1 MTFFS
6 RLIVPVVLA
15 AAAPA
20 LLFAAPAEGR
30 GAVNEGAVN
39 EGANGAR
46 DGDAL
51 AHALVDAVSAE
62 GAMRHL
68 AAFQRIADGADGTRA
83 AGTPG
88 HERSAR
94 YAGDLLEE
102 AGYDVTYQRFDFPYR
117 EAVTQRLTALG
128 PEPRD
133 IPVRALTYT
142 ASTPPGGVEAELA
155 PAGTGCAAED
165 FDPADHRGRIALIE
179 RGTCTFAQKEAN
191 AAHAGARGALVVNNT
206 PGVLSGSLG
215 GPDDSAI
222 PVGGLSR
229 EDGATLA
236 DAVERGETV
245 EVRLELEEL
254 SERRETF
261 NVLAESP
268 GGDPDH
274 TVMAGAHL
282 DSVPAGPGINDNG
295 SGSAGVIETAL
306 RLAEADP
313 RGRHPHRVRFALWSA
328 EEFGLLGSEHY
339 VDGLS
344 KEERDAIAVYLNF
357 DMIGSPNHGN
367 FVHEGTPGVAADI
380 TAFLGDRGETAR
392 PAALDGRSDYAPFVA
407 AGIPVGG
414 TFTGAEGIKSDED
427 AEVWGGEAGEPHDPC
442 YHAAC
447 DTLENVSRAALATHA
462 QVIAHLVGGYAWR
475 LPE

>member
-1 MTFFS
+1 
-6 RLIVPVVLA
+6 
-15 AAAPA
+15 
-20 LLFAAPAEGR
+20 
-30 GAVNEGAVN
+30 
-39 EGANGAR
+39 
-46 DGDAL
+46 
-51 AHALVDAVSAE
+51 
-62 GAMRHL
+62 MRHL

-94 YAGDLLEE
+94 YAGELLEE

-117 EAVTQRLTALG
+117 EAVTQRLTALD

-142 ASTPPGGVEAELA
+142 TSTPPGGVEAELA

-165 FDPADHRGRIALIE
+165 FDPAAHRGRIALIE

-191 AAHAGARGALVVNNT
+191 AASAGALGALVVNNT
-206 PGVLSGSLG
+206 PGALSGSLG
-215 GPDDSAI
+215 GPDDSTI
-222 PVGGLSR
+222 PVGGLTR
-229 EDGATLA
+229 EDGAALA
-236 DAVERGETV
+236 DAVERGERAGETV
-245 EVRLELEEL
+245 EVRLELEEVA
-254 SERRETF
+254 ERRETF

-282 DSVPAGPGINDNG
+282 DSVPAGPGVNDNG
-295 SGSAGVIETAL
+295 SGSAGVLETAL

-344 KEERDAIAVYLNF
+344 RTERDAIDVYLNF
-357 DMIGSPNHGN
+357 DMIGSPNHGH

-380 TAFLGDRGETAR
+380 SAFLGERGETTR

-414 TFTGAEGIKSDED
+414 TFTGAEGIKSAAD

-447 DTLENVSRAALATHA
+447 DTLENVSPTALGTHA
-462 QVIAHLVGGYAWR
+462 KVIAHLVGGYAWR